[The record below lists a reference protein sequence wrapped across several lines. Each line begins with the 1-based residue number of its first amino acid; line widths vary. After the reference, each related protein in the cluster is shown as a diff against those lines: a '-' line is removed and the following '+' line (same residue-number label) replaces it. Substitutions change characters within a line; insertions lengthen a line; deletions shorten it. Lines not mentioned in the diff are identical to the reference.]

1 MVQKLRDS
9 KLNVLPYAELT
20 VKPAD
25 VRPIVIVMKDSLNDC
40 EVSIGSADDMAELI
54 TILGVMRQVAI
65 AVLNVR
71 LMAERHNDGVER
83 VAVIGDEGSPF

>member
-1 MVQKLRDS
+1 MQKLRDA

-25 VRPIVIVMKDSLNDC
+25 VRPIVVVMKESLSDC

-54 TILGVMRQVAI
+54 TILGVMRSVAL

-71 LMAERHNDGVER
+71 LMAEANKSGIDSALV
-83 VAVIGDEGSPF
+83 VGDDPPLR